1 MKRIIALILVI
12 LLSIS
17 ISSCSGR
24 AESNREILE
33 SRYISDYDGVE
44 TEYVYKF
51 NWLKGEFVLVPE
63 IKTVHRDATYE
74 ILYRITYHDGS
85 VVEQWETVSED
96 EYNSF
101 IGSGSVKN
109 GER

>member
-1 MKRIIALILVI
+1 MKRIVALIILVS
-12 LLSIS
+12 LSFAIS
-17 ISSCSGR
+17 ACSGR
-24 AESNREILE
+24 AELSREIIE

-44 TEYVYKF
+44 TEYIYKF
-51 NWLKGEFVLVPE
+51 NWLKGEFVLVPS

-85 VVEQWETVSED
+85 VVERWESVSED

-101 IGSGSVKN
+101 IGSGSVTN
-109 GER
+109 DER